1 MRRMSQ
7 VTRILDRAQAG
18 DPHAADQLLPLVYD
32 ELRKLAASKMAQQP
46 PGQTLQPTALV
57 HEAWLRLTGSEHHR
71 WNDRRHFFRA
81 AAQAMRQILVDAA
94 RKKRRLKRGGGWHR
108 LDLESIHLAAET
120 DPDRLLA
127 VNEALED
134 LSRHD
139 PVKADLVKLRFFVGL
154 SLPKAAQAMGLSTST
169 AKRSWAFA
177 RAWLYQRLMEAGE
190 ISEKK

>member
-7 VTRILDRAQAG
+7 VTRILERAQAG
-18 DPHAADQLLPLVYD
+18 DPHAADQLLPLVYT
-32 ELRKLAASKMAQQP
+32 ELRKLAAHQMASQP
-46 PGQTLQPTALV
+46 AGHTLQATALV
-57 HEAWLRLTGSEHHR
+57 HEAWLRLTGSEDHP

-94 RKKRRLKRGGGWHR
+94 RKKSRLKRGGGWHR
-108 LDLESIHLAAET
+108 LELESIHLAVET

-134 LSRHD
+134 LSRDD
-139 PVKADLVKLRFFVGL
+139 PMKADLVKLRFFVGL
-154 SLPKAAQAMGLSTST
+154 SLPEAAQAMGLSTST

-177 RAWLYQRLMEAGE
+177 RAWLHRRLSEAGE
-190 ISEKK
+190 VSEER

>member
-1 MRRMSQ
+1 MSQ
-7 VTRILDRAQAG
+7 VTRILERAEAG
-18 DPHAADQLLPLVYD
+18 DPHAADQLLPLVYH
-32 ELRKLAASKMAQQP
+32 ELRKLAAHQMANQP
-46 PGQTLQPTALV
+46 AGHTLQPTALV
-57 HEAWLRLTGSEHHR
+57 HEAWLRLTGSEGDR